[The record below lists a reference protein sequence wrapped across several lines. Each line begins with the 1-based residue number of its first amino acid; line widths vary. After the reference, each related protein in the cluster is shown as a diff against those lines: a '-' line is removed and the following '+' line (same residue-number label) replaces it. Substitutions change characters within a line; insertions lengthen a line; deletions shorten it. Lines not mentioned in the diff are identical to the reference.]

1 MPVTIEAVAAAAVTR
16 RQLSPTASDG
26 ASAAPKV
33 PKANVPS
40 SAIRSL

>member
-1 MPVTIEAVAAAAVTR
+1 MPVTIDAVAAAAVTR
-16 RQLSPTASDG
+16 FQFNPTARAG

-33 PKANVPS
+33 PKAKVPS